1 MRLANTAEPGKKFN
15 QLLVGFSVHWRGGNA
30 DFQTFSIGS
39 VDPGLSG
46 TGLDAQTED
55 QGISIPAKPA

>member
-1 MRLANTAEPGKKFN
+1 MRLANTTEPGKEFN
-15 QLLVGFSVHWRGGNA
+15 QLLVGFAVYWRGCDA
-30 DFQTFSIGS
+30 DFQAFSIGP

-46 TGLDAQTED
+46 TGLDAQTEY